1 MNVMA
6 FVCLNFVLS
15 GFNHHLLKFV
25 HKVQEVGKVRRLA
38 KSRRSRRLG
47 GLRGLEIGFGGP
59 LGPGRFRKGGD
70 LGKARDIG
78 AL

>member
-1 MNVMA
+1 MA
-6 FVCLNFVLS
+6 RFR
-15 GFNHHLLKFV
+15 K
-25 HKVQEVGKVRRLA
+25 LA

-78 AL
+78 AM

>member
-1 MNVMA
+1 MA
-6 FVCLNFVLS
+6 RF
-15 GFNHHLLKFV
+15 
-25 HKVQEVGKVRRLA
+25 RRLA

-78 AL
+78 AM